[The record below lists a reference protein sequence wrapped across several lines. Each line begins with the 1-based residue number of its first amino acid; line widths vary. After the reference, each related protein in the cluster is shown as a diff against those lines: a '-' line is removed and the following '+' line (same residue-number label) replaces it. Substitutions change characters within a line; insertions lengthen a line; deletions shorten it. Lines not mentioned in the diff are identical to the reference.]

1 MSSMNLEIYDALIQS
16 KFPEKPARTIAV
28 VLEKETKKEAREVN
42 INLSKEI
49 REAKKELKA
58 EIQEVKAELRGE
70 IQGVKT
76 ELKAEIQEVKV
87 EIQGV
92 RGDIIKLQ
100 KEMLLVKWML
110 GLIIIAVVIPLV
122 ERLF

>member
-28 VLEKETKKEAREVN
+28 VLEKETKKEAQEVK
-42 INLSKEI
+42 INLSEEIREVKAEI

-58 EIQEVKAELRGE
+58 EIQEVRGEIQEVKTELRGE
-70 IQGVKT
+70 IQ
-76 ELKAEIQEVKV
+76 E
-87 EIQGV
+87 V
-92 RGDIIKLQ
+92 RGDTIKLQ

>member
-28 VLEKETKKEAREVN
+28 VLEKETKKEAQEVK

-58 EIQEVKAELRGE
+58 EIQEV
-70 IQGVKT
+70 
-76 ELKAEIQEVKV
+76 
-87 EIQGV
+87 
-92 RGDIIKLQ
+92 RGDTIKLQ

>member
-28 VLEKETKKEAREVN
+28 VLEKETKKEAQEVN

-58 EIQEVKAELRGE
+58 EIQ
-70 IQGVKT
+70 GVKT
-76 ELKAEIQEVKV
+76 ELKAEIQE
-87 EIQGV
+87 G
-92 RGDIIKLQ
+92 RGDTIKLQ